1 MTTVVAKRFRTHPLS
16 FFKGGAVV
24 TVTKQNGHIL
34 IYKDV
39 KYVLEYITAVL
50 AKGKG
55 IESIH
60 VNETLAW
67 TMLKPDALFEPVAKP
82 RKLVPIAEYR
92 KAA

>member
-24 TVTKQNGHIL
+24 TVTKKCGHIL

-39 KYVLEYITAVL
+39 KYVLEYITSVL
-50 AKGKG
+50 AKGKN
-55 IESIH
+55 IETIH

-67 TMLKPDALFEPVAKP
+67 TYQRPGELFQPAAKQ